1 MSAIGTEQGGV
12 HNEAVARR
20 MQEKL
25 EDNARLRREGGL
37 LRDYQAARW
46 DEPIAMELG
55 RPGERGVIPPQAT
68 DVAAEVPE
76 AAELL
81 PRELRRS
88 APPAL
93 PEISQPQLVRHFTRL
108 SEMCLGVDVTVD
120 IGEGTCTMK
129 YSPKVNELL
138 ARSPKMSELHP
149 DQPEETLQ
157 GILEFCYRMSRILC
171 EISGLDEFSFQPP
184 GGSAAVYGFAAIAR
198 AYHHE
203 RGDDVRDEVVTTIFS
218 HPCDGACPATAGYK
232 VVTVMPDEN
241 GYADLEALKA
251 VLSERTAAIMITN
264 PEDTGIFNP
273 RIREYTDA
281 AHAAGALCFCDQAN
295 LNGILGLTRAREAG
309 FDACQFNLHKT
320 FGSPHGCKGP
330 ATGALGVSSKLAPY
344 LPAPHLVALAD
355 ERAPG
360 GLRYHLDYDCPQAIG
375 KLRAFLGNLAVVL
388 RAYAWTMSLGARGLR
403 EVAEVA
409 VINNN
414 YLEAQLRE
422 IRGIGYPYAPGV
434 RRLDQVRY
442 SFGELKEDT
451 GFGTTD
457 MRTGFCDFGV
467 QTWFMSHHPWIVP
480 EPFTPEPCETYS
492 KEDIDYWAAAMKTT
506 SDDAYES
513 PQHFAA
519 APHNQSCHRIRTWE
533 RLDDP
538 REWAVTWRAYRR
550 KHGAARA
557 TDEE

>member
-1 MSAIGTEQGGV
+1 
-12 HNEAVARR
+12 
-20 MQEKL
+20 
-25 EDNARLRREGGL
+25 
-37 LRDYQAARW
+37 
-46 DEPIAMELG
+46 
-55 RPGERGVIPPQAT
+55 
-68 DVAAEVPE
+68 
-76 AAELL
+76 
-81 PRELRRS
+81 
-88 APPAL
+88 
-93 PEISQPQLVRHFTRL
+93 
-108 SEMCLGVDVTVD
+108 
-120 IGEGTCTMK
+120 
-129 YSPKVNELL
+129 
-138 ARSPKMSELHP
+138 
-149 DQPEETLQ
+149 
-157 GILEFCYRMSRILC
+157 
-171 EISGLDEFSFQPP
+171 
-184 GGSAAVYGFAAIAR
+184 
-198 AYHHE
+198 
-203 RGDDVRDEVVTTIFS
+203 
-218 HPCDGACPATAGYK
+218 
-232 VVTVMPDEN
+232 MPDEN
-241 GYADLEALKA
+241 GYADLAALKA
-251 VLSERTAAIMITN
+251 VLSERTAAILITN

-330 ATGALGVSSKLAPY
+330 ATGALGVSSELAPY

-355 ERAPG
+355 ERSPG

-422 IRGIGYPYAPGV
+422 IRGIGYPYAAGV

-442 SFGELKEDT
+442 SLGELKEDT

-457 MRTGFCDFGV
+457 MRTRFCDFGV

-492 KEDIDYWAAAMKTT
+492 KEDIDYWAAAMKAT
-506 SDDAYES
+506 SDDAYDS

-538 REWAVTWRAYRR
+538 QEWAVTWRAYRR
-550 KHGAARA
+550 KHLETRTGREAAA
-557 TDEE
+557 AELPASVSDVIPEA